1 MSDRNIA
8 PGLLLAMPQLPDPNF
23 ARTVLLLVDHDPEGS
38 WGLVL
43 NRPTEIPIREVL
55 DQLEV
60 AWAGPQDTTV
70 WQGGPVEPLR
80 GCVLHEPVDMPIDPE
95 PRLIQDGIAL
105 STAAEQLEVLG
116 ARPPEHLR
124 FLLGYAGWGP
134 RQLELELSEGSWLLA
149 PATPD
154 LVFSGSPDGLWERA
168 ILSLGVDPGALVPAT
183 GVH

>member
-80 GCVLHEPVDMPIDPE
+80 GCVLHEPVDVPIDPE
-95 PRLIQDGIAL
+95 
-105 STAAEQLEVLG
+105 
-116 ARPPEHLR
+116 LR
-124 FLLGYAGWGP
+124 N
-134 RQLELELSEGSWLLA
+134 R
-149 PATPD
+149 D
-154 LVFSGSPDGLWERA
+154 LVEDVPDAVRA
-168 ILSLGVDPGALVPAT
+168 EDELDPIEPGDRLRSREHVHLITLNARVPLHPPIE
-183 GVH
+183 VR